1 MISKYPLLRGMLA
14 VFVLVLSLG
23 GQGPVLAQTPGGPA
37 QPGATFDLVS
47 GGQMAGPN
55 AEGVI
60 VPGPLPGPDYSM
72 PDPSQVFAFAPNPG
86 KVSNLPSNVG
96 QLVAS
101 GNLSNAPQSVL
112 AAGVDDRDNTDLTGW
127 AVYEHQSTQNVLDTA
142 SNGNLRVV
150 DLFVEVPG
158 ASPVFTA
165 TYVSNSGSY
174 DRPWY
179 FLANVSTADLLNFVT
194 TNNQRIIVQKVFYDA
209 SQPVAANRVR
219 FFAVMIPNTGA
230 DAKSW
235 YFYKDQT
242 TAQLTALWQAD
253 NARITQVNSYDE
265 SGTKLYDAVMI
276 ANTGTDARSWEWW
289 VNANTSYV
297 SGRISATGFR
307 LTDMDIDASTGNFNV
322 ILTSCPGGCPLWWW
336 WVGVPTSSLLN
347 FAAQDGAR
355 IIDANS
361 IPGCG
366 DRCWSFILINDSNAI
381 TSRVGEMLRSQTDG
395 TVGLYLKQVGGP
407 VLANLMDGT
416 AFEPA
421 SAIKVVTN
429 LYTMRQ
435 IQAGSVSLST
445 LITRYLPPASGSCP
459 GNTPNGTENINT
471 AVREMMWHSDNT
483 RTRELN
489 DYFGTANVNTMASA
503 LGMVHTAILHI
514 IGCGGPVPDQT
525 TLDDLA
531 LLYEGVANT
540 TFVDAAHR
548 DMMFSHMAGKAEFQT
563 DGYDWTHL
571 WDTDIPNMIK
581 QEAPPFVHQL
591 DLKTYQNQMD
601 LAYKAG
607 NYNLCANQ
615 ACTSLIYDIAISG
628 WVKIPFCDAGGPRQF
643 AFGTFI
649 NTATN
654 LTNASA
660 AFNSTKAELLREQI
674 HAGLASCFRAAAYI
688 PLVRK

>member
-1 MISKYPLLRGMLA
+1 MTSKHPLLRGLLT

-23 GQGPVLAQTPGGPA
+23 GQISVLAQTPGGPA
-37 QPGATFDLVS
+37 QPGTAFDLVS
-47 GGQMAGPN
+47 GGHLAGPN

-60 VPGPLPGPDYSM
+60 VPSPLPGPDYSM
-72 PDPSQVFAFAPNPG
+72 PGPSQVHAFTPNSG
-86 KVSNLPSNVG
+86 TMSILPANVG

-112 AAGVDDRDNTDLTGW
+112 AAGVDDRDNTDTTGW

-142 SNGNLRVV
+142 ANGNLRVV

-158 ASPVFTA
+158 GNPVFTA

-174 DRPWY
+174 ARTWY
-179 FLANVSTADLLNFVT
+179 FLANVSTADLLNFVV
-194 TNNQRIIVQKVFYDA
+194 TNNQRIIVQKSFYDA
-209 SQPVAANRVR
+209 TQPVAANRVR
-219 FFAVMIPNTGA
+219 FYAVMIPNTGA

-242 TAQLTALWQAD
+242 TVQLTALWQAN

-265 SGTKLYDAVMI
+265 SGTTLYDAVMI
-276 ANTGTDARSWEWW
+276 ANTGTDARGWEWW
-289 VNANTSYV
+289 VNANTSFV
-297 SGRISATGFR
+297 SGRISATSYR
-307 LTDMDIDASTGNFNV
+307 LTDLDIDATTGNFNV

-336 WVGVPTSSLLN
+336 WVNVPTSNLLN
-347 FAAQDGAR
+347 LAAQDGAR

-361 IPGCG
+361 TPGCG

-395 TVGLYLKQVGGP
+395 TMGLYLKQVGGP
-407 VLANLMDGT
+407 VLANLMDGSV
-416 AFEPA
+416 FEPA

-429 LYTMRQ
+429 LYAMRQ
-435 IQAGSVSLST
+435 IQAGIVSLST
-445 LITRYLPPASGSCP
+445 SITRYAPPASGSCP
-459 GNTPNGTENINT
+459 GNTINGTETIDT

-489 DYFGTANVNTMASA
+489 DFFGTANVNLMASA
-503 LGMVHTAILHI
+503 IGMPHTAILHI
-514 IGCGGPVPDQT
+514 IGCGGPIPDQT

-531 LLYEGVANT
+531 TLYEGVANT
-540 TFVDAAHR
+540 TLVDATHR

-571 WDTDIPNMIK
+571 WDTDLPNIIN
-581 QEAPPFVHQL
+581 QEAPAGMSSANKAWFL
-591 DLKTYQNQMD
+591 NSMD

-607 NYNLCANQ
+607 NYNLCTSV
-615 ACTSLIYDIAISG
+615 ACTSLMYDIAISG
-628 WVKIPFCDAGGPRQF
+628 WAKIPFCDAGGPRQF
-643 AFGTFI
+643 VFGTFI

-654 LTNASA
+654 PTNSAA

-674 HAGLASCFRAAAYI
+674 HAGLATCAYREML
-688 PLVRK
+688 PLVRR